1 MLSSFSSKPQLASGL
16 QEFRDETGRIL
27 DLSSFKVVWV
37 PGDSQ
42 EHRTKSFAKIFR
54 LVILVL
60 HTGVPECR
68 CCSLGLHVVLFGT
81 ALLWDW
87 LAKSSDNA

>member
-1 MLSSFSSKPQLASGL
+1 MLSSKPQLVSGL

-37 PGDSQ
+37 PGGSQ
-42 EHRTKSFAKIFR
+42 EHRTKSFAARIFC
-54 LVILVL
+54 LYSYL
-60 HTGVPECR
+60 
-68 CCSLGLHVVLFGT
+68 CCQCGALGLHVVLFGM

-87 LAKSSDNA
+87 LAKFRQRVES